1 MPGRQLLDHV
11 AGLGLAG
18 LLGLAGMLAACRG
31 ESATTASEKPPAAQP
46 ATPAAP
52 AKPAAAASPRGKPA
66 VELTWD
72 QTRPP
77 APSKQAFGLVIG
89 QTPWAEV
96 EAHAAKLGLTC
107 SDASPAAVSRA
118 AREARLARIQAEARE
133 TGTMPD
139 IVSAASAARPS
150 RYEAVTQVRYSCQ
163 DTPGARL
170 PDFQRP
176 GATGRLLFVLDSAN
190 HPLRHVSFQRTHDTQ
205 SQALADLLATVD
217 AYRARLGEPNVA
229 QQDLPA
235 RAGQPYELPLLANVV
250 REWQFRDFRVKVA
263 ALRGTTGKVILYE
276 NVEVPAAIAMEPLAA
291 AAPAPPGQ
299 PDPQPAAPAPPGQP
313 DR

>member
-1 MPGRQLLDHV
+1 MLAR
-11 AGLGLAG
+11 AGVLGLMGVLGLLG
-18 LLGLAGMLAACRG
+18 LLGLAATPACRD
-31 ESATTASEKPPAAQP
+31 ESEPAASGKPPAA
-46 ATPAAP
+46 AAAVAPAAP
-52 AKPAAAASPRGKPA
+52 AARPATKPAPRPA

-72 QTRPP
+72 QSRPP
-77 APSKQAFGLVIG
+77 APDKQGFGLAIG
-89 QTPWAEV
+89 QASWAEV
-96 EAHAAKLGLTC
+96 QAHAAKLGLTC

-118 AREARLARIQAEARE
+118 AREARLAKMQAEARE
-133 TGTMPD
+133 KGTVPD

-150 RYEAVTQVRYSCQ
+150 RYEAIPQVRYSCQ

-170 PDFQRP
+170 PDFVRP
-176 GATGRLLFVLDSAN
+176 AAQGRLLFVLDSAG

-205 SQALADLLATVD
+205 AQALADLLATVD
-217 AYRARLGEPNVA
+217 AYRTRLGEPQVV

-235 RAGQPYELPLLANVV
+235 SAGQAYEFPVLTHVV

-291 AAPAPPGQ
+291 
-299 PDPQPAAPAPPGQP
+299 PAAPAPPASSGQP
-313 DR
+313 PAP